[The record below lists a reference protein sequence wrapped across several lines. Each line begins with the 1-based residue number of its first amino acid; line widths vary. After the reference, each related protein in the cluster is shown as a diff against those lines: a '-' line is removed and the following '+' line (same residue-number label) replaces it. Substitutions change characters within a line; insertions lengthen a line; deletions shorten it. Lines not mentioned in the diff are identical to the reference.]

1 MSTYREETQKV
12 FVTEGSGN
20 LDDIEDNDVMIVEED
35 PLIIC
40 SGILLVGVVI
50 LLEKRKWFLLVGP
63 IRGGGELNPHGPLRR
78 KKNIVFR

>member
-1 MSTYREETQKV
+1 MYTYREETQKV
-12 FVTEGSGN
+12 FVTEGSGD

-35 PLIIC
+35 PLMIS

-63 IRGGGELNPHGPLRR
+63 IRGGGS
-78 KKNIVFR
+78 